1 LQNRAGGF
9 SLDPSKPNALRPRTR
24 PFHTLIPA
32 FLEKGDLH
40 IGFGIIGGAN
50 QPQAQAQFIAN
61 LVDFQM
67 NIQAAID
74 APRFTASAGTCEVR
88 VEDRIPASVIQQLAA
103 RGHKLDVR
111 AGYSYLFGPGQ
122 VVMHDSASKVNYAAS
137 DPRGDGSAVPESPA
151 F

>member
-1 LQNRAGGF
+1 
-9 SLDPSKPNALRPRTR
+9 
-24 PFHTLIPA
+24 
-32 FLEKGDLH
+32 
-40 IGFGIIGGAN
+40 
-50 QPQAQAQFIAN
+50 
-61 LVDFQM
+61 M

-88 VEDRIPASVIQQLAA
+88 VEDRIPPSVIQQLAA